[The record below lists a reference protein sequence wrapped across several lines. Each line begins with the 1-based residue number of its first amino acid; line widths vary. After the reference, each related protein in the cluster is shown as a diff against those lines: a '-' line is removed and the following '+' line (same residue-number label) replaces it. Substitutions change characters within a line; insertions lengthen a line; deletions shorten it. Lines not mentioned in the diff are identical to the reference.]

1 MAEVTTKT
9 LKISEV
15 REAEGDYGTFYW
27 VNTNEGA
34 SYTISGA
41 APQVAEDLGK
51 YLNRPV
57 KVLVQ
62 KGKGK
67 YDKVIG
73 IADEADETPET
84 VEEVTPPKPNG
95 QVPPEVWENKDRRIT
110 RMSVLKTA
118 VDWLIGRATYLEAG
132 VTKAPDSNDVL
143 LLAKKFENFVYQE
156 EPTKES
162 AADVNELPF

>member
-1 MAEVTTKT
+1 MLGMAEVTTKT

-67 YDKVIG
+67 YLLSIYGD
-73 IADEADETPET
+73 
-84 VEEVTPPKPNG
+84 EEVRVYLKNKPQIDFHFN
-95 QVPPEVWENKDRRIT
+95 ENWNKTDLFSKDFFIPCFDRH
-110 RMSVLKTA
+110 MFKYAS
-118 VDWLIGRATYLEAG
+118 
-132 VTKAPDSNDVL
+132 
-143 LLAKKFENFVYQE
+143 E
-156 EPTKES
+156 EL
-162 AADVNELPF
+162 NN